1 MGCLCQ
7 KPIAE
12 PMSLNTDHN
21 PPVDNAE
28 KPLNNQSKTN
38 KNIKPGSMVNNSKI
52 KNYNFR
58 SWRRNCSRIQ

>member
-28 KPLNNQSKTN
+28 KRLNNQSKTN
-38 KNIKPGSMVNNSKI
+38 KNIKPGSMVNSINI
-52 KNYNFR
+52 YL
-58 SWRRNCSRIQ
+58 III